1 MEKDRVSILNALK
14 RILLNEKDD
23 KDGDKNLEEII
34 DDQNTPQND
43 KELAEYLLKARE
55 KAETKAVNRFKDEL
69 HKKATNKK
77 DNYKEELSK
86 NKVKKPKENQMTI
99 GE

>member
-1 MEKDRVSILNALK
+1 M
-14 RILLNEKDD
+14 
-23 KDGDKNLEEII
+23 
-34 DDQNTPQND
+34 
-43 KELAEYLLKARE
+43 KARE

>member
-34 DDQNTPQND
+34 DDQNT
-43 KELAEYLLKARE
+43 LKMI
-55 KAETKAVNRFKDEL
+55 K
-69 HKKATNKK
+69 
-77 DNYKEELSK
+77 S
-86 NKVKKPKENQMTI
+86 
-99 GE
+99 

>member
-34 DDQNTPQND
+34 DDQNTSQND
-43 KELAEYLLKARE
+43 KELAEYLLNKA
-55 KAETKAVNRFKDEL
+55 FHILCILFYILYFEL
-69 HKKATNKK
+69 NICNTYMLVHIA
-77 DNYKEELSK
+77 
-86 NKVKKPKENQMTI
+86 
-99 GE
+99 